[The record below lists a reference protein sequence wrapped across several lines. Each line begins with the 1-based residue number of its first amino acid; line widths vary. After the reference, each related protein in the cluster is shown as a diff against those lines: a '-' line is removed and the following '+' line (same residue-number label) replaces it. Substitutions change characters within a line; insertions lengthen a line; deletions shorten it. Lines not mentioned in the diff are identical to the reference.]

1 MPKRVKP
8 QVRVALLIGCFGA
21 IGAALRA
28 GITEWFSMASL
39 FPFGT
44 WVINTLGSFL
54 ISLLFFHPSFR
65 TKMSPMIYTALT
77 VGAIGSFTTFS
88 TVTVETIDLWVENPV
103 HALVY
108 VLGNILTS
116 VSACFIGYF
125 IVRERA

>member
-8 QVRVALLIGCFGA
+8 QVRVAILIGSFGA

-28 GITEWFSMASL
+28 GITEWFSMVHL

-44 WVINTLGSFL
+44 WIINTCGSFVL
-54 ISLLFFHPSFR
+54 SLLLFHPSFR
-65 TKMSPMIYTALT
+65 YHIHPIIFTALT

-88 TVTVETIDLWVENPV
+88 TVTVETIDLWVANPV

-116 VSACFIGYF
+116 VGACLIGYF
-125 IVRERA
+125 IVRERT

>member
-1 MPKRVKP
+1 MPKRINLP
-8 QVRVALLIGCFGA
+8 VRVAILIGSFGA

-28 GITEWFSMASL
+28 GVTEWFSMVSL

-44 WVINTLGSFL
+44 WMINTLGSFL
-54 ISLLFFHPSFR
+54 LSLLLFHPTFR
-65 TKMSPMIYTALT
+65 YQISPMIYTALT

-88 TVTVETIDLWVENPV
+88 TVTVETVDLWMANPV

-116 VSACFIGYF
+116 VGACLIGYF
-125 IVRERA
+125 LVKERA